1 MGYFSLDFRKAKG
14 ASDSRMSDHIE
25 RRVIAPNV
33 DPMRTHLNRE
43 LVRMPEGIR
52 ERDDAIA
59 ARISSAGIRRKITH
73 DQVRAI
79 RVMLSGTHE
88 DMMEIEKAG
97 RLDDWCRDSMDWLYR
112 TFGRENVVSA
122 VLHMDEHTPHIHATL
137 VPIVTGERRKA
148 GQKKPQEGGR
158 TYRKKANAARL
169 CADDVLN
176 RTRLIAYHDD
186 YARVM
191 VKYGLQRGIRGSEAR
206 HVSTAQYYRDL
217 RRQTDELE
225 ENVRQLKPS
234 RKRRKNG
241 WKRPERKSTRKKL
254 EAVKMEAKT
263 AIIAK
268 MGSLFGQWEN
278 QGGWRRTTAGL
289 QNEIAA
295 REESIEDLQASL
307 QRQRAQYGRE
317 LATVQTD
324 YIQKLEREKER
335 TAYLQKWTERACGWF
350 PLFADAMRMERY
362 CRSAGFTPEQ
372 TDRLFTFQPL
382 EYSGNLYSEEHKR
395 ALSVTGATAQMGIEQ
410 EREGNAL
417 SCASTGRTSS
427 TGSGSSSRGCSD
439 GYDQRYSNR
448 NGKTRDSNCNDYKYL
463 CANIKNAGNIIA
475 LSAFFIFL
483 HLKRGN
489 SLQDI

>member
-88 DMMEIEKAG
+88 DMMEIGKAG

-148 GQKKPQEGGR
+148 GQKKPKEGGR
-158 TYRKKANAARL
+158 TYRKKANAVRL

-191 VKYGLQRGIRGSEAR
+191 VKYGLQRGVRGSEAR

-225 ENVRQLKPS
+225 ENVRQLQAEQEEAEKRLETA
-234 RKRRKNG
+234 RKEIN
-241 WKRPERKSTRKKL
+241 TRKL
-254 EAVKMEAKT
+254 EAVKVEAKT

-268 MGSLFGQWEN
+268 VGSLLGSGKIKELEADN
-278 QGGWRRTTAGL
+278 RSL

-307 QRQRAQYGRE
+307 QRQRAQHGRE

-324 YIQKLEREKER
+324 YIQKLERERER

-395 ALSVTGATAQMGIEQ
+395 DLSVTGATAQMGIEQ
-410 EREGNAL
+410 GERGKRFVL
-417 SCASTGRTSS
+417 RI
-427 TGSGSSSRGCSD
+427 
-439 GYDQRYSNR
+439 
-448 NGKTRDSNCNDYKYL
+448 NGK
-463 CANIKNAGNIIA
+463 NILDWFREQFERLLRRIRPAMQQPQRKNKGFK
-475 LSAFFIFL
+475 L
-483 HLKRGN
+483 
-489 SLQDI
+489 

>member
-14 ASDSRMSDHIE
+14 ASDSRISDHIE

-33 DPMRTHLNRE
+33 NPTRTHLNRE

-225 ENVRQLKPS
+225 ENVRQLQAEQEEAEKRLETA
-234 RKRRKNG
+234 RKEIN
-241 WKRPERKSTRKKL
+241 TQKL

-268 MGSLFGQWEN
+268 MGSLLGSGKIRELEADN
-278 QGGWRRTTAGL
+278 RSL

-307 QRQRAQYGRE
+307 QRQRAQHGRE

-324 YIQKLEREKER
+324 YIQKLER
-335 TAYLQKWTERACGWF
+335 TERACGWF

-410 EREGNAL
+410 GERGKRFVL
-417 SCASTGRTSS
+417 RI
-427 TGSGSSSRGCSD
+427 
-439 GYDQRYSNR
+439 
-448 NGKTRDSNCNDYKYL
+448 NGK
-463 CANIKNAGNIIA
+463 NILDWFREQFERLLRRIRPTIQQPQRKNKGFK
-475 LSAFFIFL
+475 L
-483 HLKRGN
+483 
-489 SLQDI
+489 

>member
-1 MGYFSLDFRKAKG
+1 
-14 ASDSRMSDHIE
+14 MSDHIE

-88 DMMEIEKAG
+88 DMMEIGKAG

-148 GQKKPQEGGR
+148 GQKKPKEGGR
-158 TYRKKANAARL
+158 TYRKKANAVRL

-191 VKYGLQRGIRGSEAR
+191 VKYGLQRGVRGSEAR

-225 ENVRQLKPS
+225 ENVRQLQAEQEEAEKRLETA
-234 RKRRKNG
+234 RKEIN
-241 WKRPERKSTRKKL
+241 TRKL
-254 EAVKMEAKT
+254 EAVKVEAKT

-268 MGSLFGQWEN
+268 VGSLLGSGKIKELEADN
-278 QGGWRRTTAGL
+278 RSL

-307 QRQRAQYGRE
+307 QRQRAQHGRE

-324 YIQKLEREKER
+324 YIQNWKGKGSGRHICKMDGACVRLVSSFRRRDAHGEVLPFGRLHARADGPAFYVPAVGIQREPLLRGTQERPLRDGCHRTDGNRAGRER
-335 TAYLQKWTERACGWF
+335 KTICPAHQR
-350 PLFADAMRMERY
+350 
-362 CRSAGFTPEQ
+362 
-372 TDRLFTFQPL
+372 
-382 EYSGNLYSEEHKR
+382 EEHP
-395 ALSVTGATAQMGIEQ
+395 
-410 EREGNAL
+410 
-417 SCASTGRTSS
+417 
-427 TGSGSSSRGCSD
+427 
-439 GYDQRYSNR
+439 
-448 NGKTRDSNCNDYKYL
+448 
-463 CANIKNAGNIIA
+463 
-475 LSAFFIFL
+475 
-483 HLKRGN
+483 
-489 SLQDI
+489 

>member
-14 ASDSRMSDHIE
+14 ASDSRISDHIE

-33 DPMRTHLNRE
+33 NPTRTHLNRE

-217 RRQTDELE
+217 RRQTDELTT
-225 ENVRQLKPS
+225 PS
-234 RKRRKNG
+234 RAGRG
-241 WKRPERKSTRKKL
+241 G
-254 EAVKMEAKT
+254 KT
-263 AIIAK
+263 AGNGQKGNQHAK
-268 MGSLFGQWEN
+268 VGGGQDGGKDRHHSEDGFSFGQWEN
-278 QGGWRRTTAGL
+278 QGAGGG
-289 QNEIAA
+289 QP
-295 REESIEDLQASL
+295 Q
-307 QRQRAQYGRE
+307 
-317 LATVQTD
+317 LA
-324 YIQKLEREKER
+324 
-335 TAYLQKWTERACGWF
+335 
-350 PLFADAMRMERY
+350 
-362 CRSAGFTPEQ
+362 
-372 TDRLFTFQPL
+372 
-382 EYSGNLYSEEHKR
+382 KR
-395 ALSVTGATAQMGIEQ
+395 
-410 EREGNAL
+410 N
-417 SCASTGRTSS
+417 
-427 TGSGSSSRGCSD
+427 SRP
-439 GYDQRYSNR
+439 
-448 NGKTRDSNCNDYKYL
+448 
-463 CANIKNAGNIIA
+463 
-475 LSAFFIFL
+475 
-483 HLKRGN
+483 
-489 SLQDI
+489 

>member
-14 ASDSRMSDHIE
+14 ASDSRISDHIE

-33 DPMRTHLNRE
+33 NPTRTHLNRE

-225 ENVRQLKPS
+225 ENV
-234 RKRRKNG
+234 
-241 WKRPERKSTRKKL
+241 
-254 EAVKMEAKT
+254 
-263 AIIAK
+263 
-268 MGSLFGQWEN
+268 
-278 QGGWRRTTAGL
+278 
-289 QNEIAA
+289 
-295 REESIEDLQASL
+295 
-307 QRQRAQYGRE
+307 
-317 LATVQTD
+317 
-324 YIQKLEREKER
+324 
-335 TAYLQKWTERACGWF
+335 
-350 PLFADAMRMERY
+350 
-362 CRSAGFTPEQ
+362 
-372 TDRLFTFQPL
+372 
-382 EYSGNLYSEEHKR
+382 
-395 ALSVTGATAQMGIEQ
+395 
-410 EREGNAL
+410 
-417 SCASTGRTSS
+417 
-427 TGSGSSSRGCSD
+427 
-439 GYDQRYSNR
+439 
-448 NGKTRDSNCNDYKYL
+448 
-463 CANIKNAGNIIA
+463 
-475 LSAFFIFL
+475 
-483 HLKRGN
+483 
-489 SLQDI
+489 